1 MAIKLQ
7 AKNRENLSRGETKQ
21 IREAGFIPAVV
32 YGKEQEAVTVSV
44 NNLDL
49 LKTVRDEGRNAII
62 TLEIE
67 GTDSLDVM
75 LHDYQTHPVK
85 GNVTH
90 IDFYVVDM
98 SEELDV
104 TVPVRLEGEA
114 AGSREGGV
122 LQQPVFE
129 LTVRAKPREL
139 PEEIVIDVTALE
151 IGDTLT
157 VADLPKADKY
167 EVVDDVET
175 TVATVTAP
183 EAEVEE
189 TTDGDVS
196 VEPELVGAEDE
207 EDAE

>member
-1 MAIKLQ
+1 MAIILQ
-7 AKNRENLSRGETKQ
+7 AKNRENLSRSETKQ
-21 IREAGFIPAVV
+21 IRQDGAIPAVV
-32 YGKEQEAVTVSV
+32 YGKEQEALTVSV
-44 NNLDL
+44 NSLEV

-67 GTDSLDVM
+67 GGNAVDVM

-85 GNVTH
+85 GDVTH

-104 TVPVRLEGEA
+104 TVPVRLDGDA
-114 AGSREGGV
+114 VGSRDGGV

-139 PEEIVIDVTALE
+139 PEEIVVDVTALE

-167 EVVDDVET
+167 VIVNEDET
-175 TVATVTAP
+175 AVATVTAP
-183 EAEVEE
+183 EAEVEA
-189 TTDGDVS
+189 TDAGDVS
-196 VEPELVGAEDE
+196 IEPELVGADE
-207 EDAE
+207 EDGE

>member
-21 IREAGFIPAVV
+21 IRQEGAIPAVV

-44 NNLDL
+44 NSLDL

-67 GTDSLDVM
+67 GGTSVDVM
-75 LHDYQTHPVK
+75 LHEYQTHPVK
-85 GNVTH
+85 GDVTH

-104 TVPVRLEGEA
+104 TVPVRLDGDA

-139 PEEIVIDVTALE
+139 PEEIVVDVTALE

-167 EVVDDVET
+167 VVVDDAET
-175 TVATVTAP
+175 AVATVTAP
-183 EAEVEE
+183 EAEEEE
-189 TTDGDVS
+189 TEAADVS
-196 VEPELVGAEDE
+196 VEPELVGADDE